1 MSESVP
7 VVLGVDIG
15 TSSSKGVLVDLSGR
29 VLAEA
34 TREHRV
40 DNPRPG
46 WFEMDADLWWGE
58 FVELATELRRPD
70 AQVRAV
76 GVSGMGPC
84 VLLTDADDHPVRP
97 AILYGVDSRQTEQLD
112 RLGREL
118 GDEAVLQRCGSGLT
132 SQAAGAK
139 VAWVADREPDVYAR
153 ARRFYQPAS
162 WLVRNL
168 TGSYVLDHHSASQCV
183 PMYAVEERDWY
194 PPWSEVVAPGIE
206 LPELRWADQVA
217 GQITEGAAR
226 ETGLPEGIPVITG
239 TIDAWAE
246 AVSADAHRVGDLMLM
261 YGTTMFLIT
270 TLDRPAREPSLW
282 GPVGAL
288 EGTYSLAGGMAT
300 SGAITRWL
308 RDLLGNRS
316 YTDLLGAARESG
328 PGANGLLMLP
338 YFAGERTPILD
349 PSARGVI
356 AGLTLGHGAGDLY
369 RAALEATA
377 FGVRH
382 NVETLREAGAEITRV
397 VAVGGGT
404 QGDLWP
410 QIVTDVTG
418 CEQVVPAATIGACYG
433 GAYLAARTVADVAIE
448 EWNPPT
454 AVLSPDPSL
463 SDQYDRLYRE
473 YRALYASTR
482 EVVHDLAA
490 FQQDQADRTSRS
502 DQPRKESTDR

>member
-1 MSESVP
+1 MTEP
-7 VVLGVDIG
+7 IPAVLGVDIG
-15 TSSSKGVLVDLSGR
+15 TSSSKGLLVDLTGR

-34 TREHRV
+34 VREHRV

-46 WFEMDADLWWGE
+46 WFEMDADIWWRE
-58 FVELATELRRPD
+58 LVELATELVTD
-70 AQVRAV
+70 AVQVQAV

-84 VLLTDADDHPVRP
+84 ALLVDEHDRPVRP
-97 AILYGVDSRQTEQLD
+97 AILYGVDSRQTAQLD
-112 RLGREL
+112 RLREEL
-118 GDEAVLQRCGSGLT
+118 GEQAVLERCGSGLT

-139 VAWVADREPDVYAR
+139 VAWVGEQEPDAFAR

-162 WLVRNL
+162 WLVRHL

-194 PPWSEVVAPGIE
+194 APWVDKVAPGIE
-206 LPELRWADQVA
+206 LPDLHWANEGA
-217 GQITEGAAR
+217 GRVTDAAAR
-226 ETGLPEGIPVITG
+226 ETGLPAGIPVITG

-261 YGTTMFLIT
+261 YGTTMFLVT
-270 TLDRPAREPSLW
+270 TLDRPAQEPSLW
-282 GPVGAL
+282 GPVGAY

-300 SGAITRWL
+300 TGAITRWL

-316 YTDLLGAARESG
+316 YAELLDDARSTG

-338 YFAGERTPILD
+338 YFAGERTPLLD
-349 PSARGVI
+349 PDARGVI
-356 AGLTLGHGAGDLY
+356 AGLTLGHGPGDLY

-382 NVETLREAGAEITRV
+382 NVETLRDAGARIERV

-410 QIVTDVTG
+410 QIVSDVTG
-418 CEQVVPAATIGACYG
+418 CEQVVPTTTIGASYG
-433 GAYLAARTVADVAIE
+433 GAYLAARAVADVRIE
-448 EWNPPT
+448 DWNPPS
-454 AVLSPDPSL
+454 AVLRPDPSVR
-463 SDQYDRLYRE
+463 DQYDRLYRS
-473 YRALYASTR
+473 YRDLYVNTR

-490 FQQDQADRTSRS
+490 VQQDQADRTSRS
-502 DQPRKESTDR
+502 E